1 MPTPPGDAAR
11 PFENK
16 TCTAPAARSE
26 RMRDIVLEHV
36 PRVRAV
42 RVLDIG
48 CGTGSLV
55 FCLADALPAA
65 TLVGIDISAAN
76 IRAARE
82 QLGAR
87 SSGRTSG
94 TPQSTSE
101 RPETAITFDAVD
113 YFEYR
118 SEPFD
123 LVVTDGVLH
132 LIPGATAPLLEKLAT
147 DVRPGGLLVCNMP
160 FDCRYNRVF
169 SRIRSVI
176 RPLRSTWLDR
186 LILEAARVIHRGDMR
201 DEDLRERVPYMYMP
215 PERMMNDDLASCF
228 AAAGFDRVA
237 EYRMKTTSISQLKH
251 RVTIFGRR
259 AH

>member
-1 MPTPPGDAAR
+1 MREAFR
-11 PFENK
+11 NS
-16 TCTAPAARSE
+16 TCSAPAARSD

-36 PRVRAV
+36 PHRRAV

-55 FCLADALPAA
+55 FRLADALPAA
-65 TLVGIDISAAN
+65 TLVGIDVSAAN

-82 QLGAR
+82 QQLAR
-87 SSGRTSG
+87 NWGGPG
-94 TPQSTSE
+94 TTVH
-101 RPETAITFDAVD
+101 FDAVD
-113 YFEYR
+113 YLEYR

-123 LVVTDGVLH
+123 FVVTDGVLH
-132 LIPGATAPLLEKLAT
+132 LIPGETGPLLEKLAA

-169 SRIRSVI
+169 SRIRRVI
-176 RPLRSTWLDR
+176 RPLQSAWLDR
-186 LILEAARVIHRGDMR
+186 LILQAARVVHRGEMKDS
-201 DEDLRERVPYMYMP
+201 DLRERVPYMYMP
-215 PERMMNDDLASCF
+215 PERMMDDDLASCF

-237 EYRMKTTSISQLKH
+237 EYQMKSTSLSQLKH